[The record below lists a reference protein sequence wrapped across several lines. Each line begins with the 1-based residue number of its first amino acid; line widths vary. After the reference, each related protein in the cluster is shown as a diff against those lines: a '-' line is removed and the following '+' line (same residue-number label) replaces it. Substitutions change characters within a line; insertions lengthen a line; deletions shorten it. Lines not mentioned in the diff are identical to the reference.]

1 MPSDL
6 DALICDLLEWIEMEP
21 RRYADVMDAWRT
33 SCPKLPVWEDSV
45 DRGFVV
51 REHAEGLGA
60 MIRLTPLGRSFLC
73 DNGRM
78 GGQSHK
84 QSGTS

>member
-1 MPSDL
+1 MPGDI
-6 DALICDLLEWIEMEP
+6 DALICDLLEWIEIEP
-21 RRYADVMDAWRT
+21 RHYADVIDAWRT
-33 SCPKLPVWEDSV
+33 SCPRLPVWEDSV

-51 REHAEGLGA
+51 RERVEGRGV
-60 MIRLTPLGRSFLC
+60 MIKLTPLGRRFLC

-84 QSGTS
+84 QPGT